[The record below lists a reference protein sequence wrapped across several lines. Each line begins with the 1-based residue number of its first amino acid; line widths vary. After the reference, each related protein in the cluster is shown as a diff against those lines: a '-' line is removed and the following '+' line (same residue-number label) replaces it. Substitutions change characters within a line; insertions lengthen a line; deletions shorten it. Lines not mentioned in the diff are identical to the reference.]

1 MIEEMESRKR
11 ERQTDE
17 ETLFGISVMAGQVS
31 EHPGMFYSNV
41 LNSTK
46 RTECSP
52 DNMFGQERETGESIN
67 GAGHTRGRL
76 YVPDIPSEA
85 IRQKAVRERT
95 TGRQA
100 NDFHTCKIYLPSGK
114 HQLKVNFNV
123 FIYKDRMI
131 YKRIKNEF
139 VIIGPVTFLPTFW

>member
-1 MIEEMESRKR
+1 MYLTARSARSAPQIICLDRR
-11 ERQTDE
+11 ER
-17 ETLFGISVMAGQVS
+17 
-31 EHPGMFYSNV
+31 
-41 LNSTK
+41 
-46 RTECSP
+46 
-52 DNMFGQERETGESIN
+52 GESIN

-85 IRQKAVRERT
+85 IREKAVRERT

-131 YKRIKNEF
+131 YKGIKNEF